1 MSKFSY
7 LENEIKNMN
16 YDARNEL
23 LSRLLAAES
32 SRLADKKV
40 PLNYDH
46 REVVREE
53 REEGAVS
60 AIACAALAAGT
71 IGLIILLIRKI
82 QKEADKAAAKEKAR
96 LEEERKAMIQK
107 LSRIKGRA

>member
-1 MSKFSY
+1 MSKLSN

-32 SRLADKKV
+32 DRLADKKV
-40 PLNYDH
+40 PLDYDH
-46 REVVREE
+46 RELVREE
-53 REEGAVS
+53 REEAAYG

-82 QKEADKAAAKEKAR
+82 QKECDKTAAKEKAR